1 MPIWSFT
8 QERLDRLKEAIAKKK
23 AEHDELQALSEKD
36 LWCKDL
42 DEFAETWEQRLKLDA
57 EISTGIRRMSK
68 YRKKTGGRG
77 RKAKEDDDFMP
88 TTARS
93 KPAAKTTSKPSKVVE
108 TIVEKKAKPAPKSSL
123 FSKNK
128 ARTDGADDSDPFSDD
143 DFAALKK
150 VPVKDEEDEEDRPV
164 VARTKRA
171 AATKAKSWAADDDE
185 SEESEDDDK
194 MLEDVGDMVKGVSNT
209 KEESADAKTSRLSL
223 FPMSRPESS
232 HGDSGAVKV
241 KSKPSKASDFKFD
254 DFDSNDDTN
263 YEMLAKPSPHKSK
276 ARHDDLDSFL
286 SDDDDLPPAPKL
298 SSKPK
303 ASASAASEEPK
314 PKPKAKAAAS
324 TSASAP
330 AVKKPRGR
338 PASTAKKAAVPK
350 TTTQLSPA
358 AKTYAAK
365 KSKAKAKKDDF
376 DMEDDDEDDVEID
389 DPESPPPRPAARA
402 RPGRAAAAKSKPV
415 YVLEDDDD
423 DDSMDDFAMDDSE

>member
-77 RKAKEDDDFMP
+77 RKVKEDDDFMP
-88 TTARS
+88 TAARS
-93 KPAAKTTSKPSKVVE
+93 KPAAKTAPKTAKVVE
-108 TIVEKKAKPAPKSSL
+108 TIVEKKAKPAVKSSL
-123 FSKNK
+123 FSKK

-150 VPVKDEEDEEDRPV
+150 EPVKEEEDEDAGPV

-171 AATKAKSWAADDDE
+171 AATKAKSWIVDDDE

-194 MLEDVGDMVKGVSNT
+194 MLDDVGDLVKGVSNT
-209 KEESADAKTSRLSL
+209 KEESSDAKTSRLSL

-263 YEMLAKPSPHKSK
+263 YEMLAKPSPHKNK
-276 ARHDDLDSFL
+276 ARNDDLDSFL

-314 PKPKAKAAAS
+314 PKPKAKATTSA
-324 TSASAP
+324 SASAP

-338 PASTAKKAAVPK
+338 PAGTAKKAAAPK
-350 TTTQLSPA
+350 TTQLSPA

-376 DMEDDDEDDVEID
+376 DMEDDDEEDVAMD
-389 DPESPPPRPAARA
+389 DPESPPPRPAARG

-415 YVLEDDDD
+415 YVVEDDDD